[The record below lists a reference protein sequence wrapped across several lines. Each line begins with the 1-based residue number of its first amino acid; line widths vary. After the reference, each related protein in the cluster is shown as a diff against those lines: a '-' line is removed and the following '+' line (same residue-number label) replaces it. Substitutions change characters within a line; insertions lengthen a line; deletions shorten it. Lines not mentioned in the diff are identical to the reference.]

1 MSNGRC
7 VLDDYERGRVAFAA
21 REQALADRGEG
32 ISYNS
37 YAQVVAAAREA
48 YDERMDEWARVWAAA
63 YDDAVIVANE
73 AAAEEN
79 EHE

>member
-32 ISYNS
+32 RNYY

-48 YDERMDEWARVWAAA
+48 YDEQMGEWVGAWAKAYRDTMEEANKDE
-63 YDDAVIVANE
+63 
-73 AAAEEN
+73 
-79 EHE
+79 